1 MSGRRTF
8 IQKTAA
14 ITSGTILPGAIRD
27 PSKKQDTLKIL
38 VTGGHPDDP
47 ETGAG
52 GTIRRLTDAG
62 HQVNILYLTRG
73 EAGIT
78 GTAHQDAAAIRE
90 KEAIEACAILGA
102 KPLFLGQIDGATLVT
117 NEWYTKILAM
127 IWEIQPHALF
137 THWPVDT
144 HRDHRHCSLLTYDA
158 WLSSDRKAAFYYY
171 EVVSGYQTMSF
182 RPTHYVDITTVAQ
195 QKRDA
200 CFSHKSQKI
209 KESYLQHHG
218 KMEDFRGRENNCQ
231 YAEAFIHLDSSPQ
244 IELPA

>member
-14 ITSGTILPGAIRD
+14 ISTAAVLPAALKGQ
-27 PSKKQDTLKIL
+27 SKKRDAMKIL

-52 GTIRRLTDAG
+52 GTIRKLTDAG
-62 HQVNILYLTRG
+62 HQVYILYLTKG
-73 EAGIT
+73 EAGIP
-78 GTAHQDAAAIRE
+78 GTAFDQAAEIRE
-90 KEAIEACAILGA
+90 REAKQACSILA
-102 KPLFLGQIDGATLVT
+102 AEPLFLGQVDGSTRVT
-117 NEWYTKILAM
+117 NEWYSKILDLM
-127 IWEIQPHALF
+127 REIQPHAIF

-158 WLSSDRKAAFYYY
+158 WLSSERNAAFYYY

-195 QKRDA
+195 QKWDA
-200 CFSHKSQKI
+200 CFAHESQKI
-209 KESYLQHHG
+209 RESYPQHHG

-231 YAEAFIHLDSSPQ
+231 YAEAFIHLDSSPY
-244 IELPA
+244 IGLPV